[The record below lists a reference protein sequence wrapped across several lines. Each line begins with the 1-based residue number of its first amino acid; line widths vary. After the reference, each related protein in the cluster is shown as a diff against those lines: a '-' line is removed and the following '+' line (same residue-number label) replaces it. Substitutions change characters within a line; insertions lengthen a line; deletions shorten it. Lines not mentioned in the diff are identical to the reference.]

1 VAIQTAIITG
11 DIRYQREGVD
21 QTVRD
26 LLQQIFELEPNLRIN
41 LEGIMSH
48 KVFMADQNSNFWKSV
63 AAKTL
68 NNGEV
73 PYKPNP
79 MKYKYLLQN
88 QYDMVSNI
96 SKNN

>member
-1 VAIQTAIITG
+1 
-11 DIRYQREGVD
+11 
-21 QTVRD
+21 
-26 LLQQIFELEPNLRIN
+26 
-41 LEGIMSH
+41 MSH

-88 QYDMVSNI
+88 QYDMVSNL
-96 SKNN
+96 SKNSQEPLSPTTNYETKSPRKAPKMLGNFTTYIVNKEFENF